1 MVPTARPPG
10 YAVHV
15 AVVARVLTDIV
26 FSMNSLSVFE
36 ATRLNL
42 ARLTVQ
48 GQQELQRGF
57 EQAAQASAHALQVA
71 RVGIW
76 FLSRD
81 ADTLVCACQWGPD
94 GASSRATLPLSSMP
108 RYLDSL
114 LSRRVVM
121 AHDALHAPETSE
133 LAGIYLAPNQISSL
147 LDAPIYRL
155 GEVVGVVCHEHVGPP
170 RIWTARERDLATSVA
185 EILGILLE
193 QASRAEGERALAQ
206 QRERAERLEREA
218 LLARFAAGIAHD
230 FNNIL
235 TTISL
240 QIEYAQRR
248 AGEPLRADLG
258 EALQFIDAAQNLV
271 AQLKAYSKDSPFAPR
286 AVHLTRHLQGQQRLL
301 EVATGKEHT
310 ISFQL
315 SPERAIVHADLTQID
330 RMVLN
335 LVLNARDAMPA
346 GGVIQVSL
354 DVTDDWIL
362 LAVADQGV
370 GMDEETRRRIFEPFF
385 STKGTGTGL
394 GLSTVLSIVQRHSGQ
409 IEVESA
415 PGAGTRFL
423 VRLPRVPG

>member
-1 MVPTARPPG
+1 
-10 YAVHV
+10 
-15 AVVARVLTDIV
+15 
-26 FSMNSLSVFE
+26 MNSLSVFE

-81 ADTLVCACQWGPD
+81 ADALVCACQWGPD
-94 GASSRATLPLSSMP
+94 GVSSRATLPLSAMP

-121 AHDALHAPETSE
+121 AH
-133 LAGIYLAPNQISSL
+133 
-147 LDAPIYRL
+147 
-155 GEVVGVVCHEHVGPP
+155 
-170 RIWTARERDLATSVA
+170 
-185 EILGILLE
+185 
-193 QASRAEGERALAQ
+193 
-206 QRERAERLEREA
+206 
-218 LLARFAAGIAHD
+218 
-230 FNNIL
+230 
-235 TTISL
+235 
-240 QIEYAQRR
+240 
-248 AGEPLRADLG
+248 
-258 EALQFIDAAQNLV
+258 
-271 AQLKAYSKDSPFAPR
+271 
-286 AVHLTRHLQGQQRLL
+286 
-301 EVATGKEHT
+301 
-310 ISFQL
+310 
-315 SPERAIVHADLTQID
+315 
-330 RMVLN
+330 
-335 LVLNARDAMPA
+335 DAMPA

-354 DVTDDWIL
+354 DVTDDWII